1 MRSKHCF
8 HYPKFCGSTIMGE
21 RGQVVVPMEVR
32 KSLKL
37 REGQKFLVM
46 VHDGAIFLMPE
57 KQMEDMLKKLTKIF
71 KIKS

>member
-1 MRSKHCF
+1 MTS
-8 HYPKFCGSTIMGE
+8 GSTIIGE
-21 RGQVVVPMEVR
+21 RGQVVVSKDVR

-46 VHDGAIFLMPE
+46 VHDSAIFLMPE
-57 KQMEDMLKKLTKIF
+57 KQMENMLKKLTKIF